1 MRTIKKLG
9 IAVLAVF
16 AMQAC
21 SDDFFDVDQSE
32 NNPTT
37 STPELTLPVAQVNT
51 AAYVSGGYG
60 SINTL
65 GNLWAYTWSA
75 SGSHIWYT
83 EETRYEVTSTFRPE
97 IWESGFQ
104 NSMSNYNFVENYGES
119 VGDAV
124 TYSNYTAIAKIMLA
138 YHYQIIVDAYGD
150 APYTE
155 AFQGGDN
162 PDPAYDD
169 AEFIY
174 DAIYDELLVAQ
185 DLITNAMGDAN
196 ILVPEN
202 DDIML
207 NGDMEM
213 WAKFANSLKLRIL
226 LRQSEMGKD
235 LSAEYTELAS
245 NPYGFL
251 GAGETV
257 YANPGYVQEVGK
269 QNPLWTSFALTA
281 EESLASNAEAT
292 TGTDYFIDYL
302 QNTNDP
308 RLNQLFTPIGEYVP
322 FEYQGGPYTFD
333 GIAQNDNQTDPSAPQ
348 AQELSHIGPGVL
360 KGPSQDAIIFSSYES
375 LFLQAE
381 AAERGLLPGNA
392 QALYEMAITESFEE
406 LGTTGA
412 AGYYSQGLDNVGYAA
427 STDKIE
433 AIITQKWIA
442 LTGTNGF
449 ENWVEYRRTGF
460 PEGLPAAPNA
470 TSTTIPVR
478 LLYPASEVNANGPNT
493 PDQTPSDAFNS
504 KVFWDVN

>member
-32 NNPTT
+32 NNPTF
-37 STPELTLPVAQVNT
+37 STPQLTLPVAQVNT

-83 EETRYEVTSTFRPE
+83 AETRYEVNSTFRPGT
-97 IWESGFQ
+97 WESGFL
-104 NSMSNYNFVENYGES
+104 NCMANYDFVENYGRS
-119 VGDAV
+119 IGDTV

-150 APYTE
+150 APYRE
-155 AFQGGDN
+155 AFQRGNN

-174 DAIYDELLVAQ
+174 EAIYDDLNLAQ
-185 DLITNAMGDAN
+185 QLITNGMNNADVIIPGS
-196 ILVPEN
+196 E
-202 DDIML
+202 DIML
-207 NGDMEM
+207 NGDMQM

-257 YANPGYVQEVGK
+257 YANPGYVQEAGK
-269 QNPLWTSFALTA
+269 QNPLWDGFGRSFDG
-281 EESLASNAEAT
+281 SLASNSEAT
-292 TGTDYFIDYL
+292 TGTDFFIDYL
-302 QNTNDP
+302 ENTNDP
-308 RLNQLFTPIGEYVP
+308 RLRQLFTPIGEMVP
-322 FEYQGGPYTFD
+322 FQYQGGTYTFD
-333 GIAQNDNQTDPSAPQ
+333 GIAQNDNQIDPNAPQ
-348 AQELSHIGPGVL
+348 AQDLSHIGPGVL
-360 KGPSQDAIIFSSYES
+360 KGPSQSSIIFSSYES

-381 AAERGLLPGNA
+381 AAERGLLPGNP
-392 QALYEMAITESFEE
+392 QALYETAIAESFTE
-406 LGTTGA
+406 LGATGA
-412 AGYYSQGLDNVGYAA
+412 AGYYSQAINNVGYAA
-427 STDKIE
+427 STNKIE

-449 ENWVEYRRTGF
+449 ENWIEYRRTGF
-460 PEGLPAAPNA
+460 PSGLPAAPNA
-470 TSTTIPVR
+470 LSTTIPVR
-478 LLYPASEVNANGPNT
+478 LLYPASEVNTNGPNT
-493 PDQTPSDAFNS
+493 PDQTGPDAFSS